1 MPLCEP
7 NRGTRRRAFAAF
19 LAGAAVAVATLAGGP
34 STARATVTSASAA
47 TTQQETVGKFLY
59 VGGDGRA
66 QDFDIYVENVA
77 GDALVDLSDN
87 DVMDQGP
94 RFSPNGR
101 EIAFSSDRDADRS
114 VDVLERA
121 FEVYVMNEDGSDVR
135 RLTNNPAWDG
145 GQAWS
150 PNGRRIVWQSC
161 RQGGKCSIRVMNADG
176 SGKRDLTDS
185 DHWNGN
191 PIWSPDGRRIVFFS
205 DRERDPALPVL
216 ERGFD
221 LYVMDSDGS
230 DVRRLTTSGINV
242 APDWS
247 PNGRQIVFR
256 GGDGNEVHVM
266 NADGTGQTLLR
277 DMAGHPI
284 WSPNGRHI
292 AVGTLVMDADG
303 TNARQLDIPSGG
315 PAGVGVAD
323 WTHP

>member
-1 MPLCEP
+1 MYLIER
-7 NRGTRRRAFAAF
+7 NRGTHRGAFAAF
-19 LAGAAVAVATLAGGP
+19 LAGGAVAVATLALGP
-34 STARATVTSASAA
+34 SSAQATVTSAF
-47 TTQQETVGKFLY
+47 TTVTQQQTVGKFLY

-66 QDFDIYVENVA
+66 QDFDIFVENA
-77 GDALVDLSDN
+77 EGTALVDLSNN

-94 RFSPNGR
+94 RLSPNGR

-114 VDVLERA
+114 VGVLERA

-150 PNGRRIVWQSC
+150 PNGQRIVWQSC
-161 RQGGKCSIRVMNADG
+161 RQGGKCGIRVMNADG
-176 SGKRDLTDS
+176 SGKRDLTDN

-191 PIWSPDGRRIVFFS
+191 PVWSPNGRRIVFFS
-205 DRERDPALPVL
+205 DRERDPNLPVL
-216 ERGFD
+216 ERGMD

-242 APDWS
+242 APAWS

-256 GGDGNEVHVM
+256 GGDGNEIHIM
-266 NADGTGQTLLR
+266 NADGTDQRLLR

-284 WSPNGRHI
+284 WSPNGREI
-292 AVGTLVMDADG
+292 AVGTLVMDVDG
-303 TNARQLDIPSGG
+303 SNARQLDIPSGG
-315 PAGVGVAD
+315 PRVTVAD
-323 WTHP
+323 WGHP